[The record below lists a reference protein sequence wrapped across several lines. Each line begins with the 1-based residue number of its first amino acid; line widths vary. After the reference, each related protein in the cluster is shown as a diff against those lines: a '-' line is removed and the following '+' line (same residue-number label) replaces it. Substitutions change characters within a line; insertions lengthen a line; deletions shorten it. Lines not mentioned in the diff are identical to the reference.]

1 MSEEFDFESIK
12 NKALEQ
18 LKSGKPLL
26 GKDGAFAPL
35 LESILNAALEGE
47 MDAHLSEDERMSGNR
62 RNGKMQKQVQTSMGE
77 VTVST
82 PRDRN
87 STFEPQFIKKRETIL
102 AEGVADRIIGLLE
115 ANEVK
120 KTELIVNRLRMDMVK
135 RGDMMSV
142 EDVCDILAIPLLGA
156 VPDDE
161 HIVIATIQGEPLVG
175 TDCLAGQ
182 AYSNICK
189 RILGETVEFLNLEEK
204 QVTVAVMAIYLVSTF
219 VGGFMIGKW
228 NRVQKF
234 LWGMIVGAGYFILLL
249 LVSFGIYH
257 SLKNSGGNVIT
268 TMFLCIG
275 GGLLGGM
282 LA

>member
-1 MSEEFDFESIK
+1 MENRKDQKPDIQKEAVWI
-12 NKALEQ
+12 
-18 LKSGKPLL
+18 LKSLFGAYVVTGILL
-26 GKDGAFAPL
+26 L
-35 LESILNAALEGE
+35 LLALFVY
-47 MDAHLSEDERMSGNR
+47 
-62 RNGKMQKQVQTSMGE
+62 K
-77 VTVST
+77 
-82 PRDRN
+82 
-87 STFEPQFIKKRETIL
+87 
-102 AEGVADRIIGLLE
+102 
-115 ANEVK
+115 
-120 KTELIVNRLRMDMVK
+120 
-135 RGDMMSV
+135 
-142 EDVCDILAIPLLGA
+142 
-156 VPDDE
+156 
-161 HIVIATIQGEPLVG
+161 
-175 TDCLAGQ
+175 
-182 AYSNICK
+182 
-189 RILGETVEFLNLEEK
+189 LNLEEK

>member
-1 MSEEFDFESIK
+1 MENRKDQKPDIQKEAVWI
-12 NKALEQ
+12 
-18 LKSGKPLL
+18 LKS
-26 GKDGAFAPL
+26 
-35 LESILNAALEGE
+35 
-47 MDAHLSEDERMSGNR
+47 
-62 RNGKMQKQVQTSMGE
+62 
-77 VTVST
+77 
-82 PRDRN
+82 
-87 STFEPQFIKKRETIL
+87 
-102 AEGVADRIIGLLE
+102 
-115 ANEVK
+115 
-120 KTELIVNRLRMDMVK
+120 
-135 RGDMMSV
+135 
-142 EDVCDILAIPLLGA
+142 LLGA
-156 VPDDE
+156 YVVTG
-161 HIVIATIQGEPLVG
+161 ILLLL
-175 TDCLAGQ
+175 LALF
-182 AYSNICK
+182 AYK
-189 RILGETVEFLNLEEK
+189 LNLEEK

>member
-1 MSEEFDFESIK
+1 MENRKDQKPDIQKEAVWI
-12 NKALEQ
+12 
-18 LKSGKPLL
+18 LKSLL
-26 GKDGAFAPL
+26 GVYVVTGIL
-35 LESILNAALEGE
+35 LLLLALFVY
-47 MDAHLSEDERMSGNR
+47 
-62 RNGKMQKQVQTSMGE
+62 K
-77 VTVST
+77 
-82 PRDRN
+82 
-87 STFEPQFIKKRETIL
+87 
-102 AEGVADRIIGLLE
+102 
-115 ANEVK
+115 
-120 KTELIVNRLRMDMVK
+120 
-135 RGDMMSV
+135 
-142 EDVCDILAIPLLGA
+142 
-156 VPDDE
+156 
-161 HIVIATIQGEPLVG
+161 
-175 TDCLAGQ
+175 
-182 AYSNICK
+182 
-189 RILGETVEFLNLEEK
+189 LNLEEK

>member
-1 MSEEFDFESIK
+1 MENRKDQKPDIQKEAVWI
-12 NKALEQ
+12 
-18 LKSGKPLL
+18 LKS
-26 GKDGAFAPL
+26 
-35 LESILNAALEGE
+35 
-47 MDAHLSEDERMSGNR
+47 
-62 RNGKMQKQVQTSMGE
+62 
-77 VTVST
+77 
-82 PRDRN
+82 
-87 STFEPQFIKKRETIL
+87 
-102 AEGVADRIIGLLE
+102 
-115 ANEVK
+115 
-120 KTELIVNRLRMDMVK
+120 
-135 RGDMMSV
+135 
-142 EDVCDILAIPLLGA
+142 LLGA
-156 VPDDE
+156 YVVTG
-161 HIVIATIQGEPLVG
+161 ILLLL
-175 TDCLAGQ
+175 LAVFV
-182 AYSNICK
+182 YK
-189 RILGETVEFLNLEEK
+189 LNLEEK